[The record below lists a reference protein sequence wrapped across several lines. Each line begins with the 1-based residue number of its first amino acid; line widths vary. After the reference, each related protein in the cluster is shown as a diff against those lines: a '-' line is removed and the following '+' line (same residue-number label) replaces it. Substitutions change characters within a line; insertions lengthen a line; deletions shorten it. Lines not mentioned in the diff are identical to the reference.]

1 MDYMNPSLF
10 TDMSSNIYYHFIKL
24 TSSTY
29 TVWLDLNKESTIAKP
44 TAASAAATAITKNTN
59 ICPEASPK

>member
-1 MDYMNPSLF
+1 MKKGMDFINPSLI
-10 TDMSSNIYYHFIKL
+10 TDISSMYYHFIKL

-44 TAASAAATAITKNTN
+44 TAASAAATAITKKHENL
-59 ICPEASPK
+59 S